1 MSRRFTYS
9 YKKSHT
15 DIFQPKWSAVVRPT
29 GRNGVRVASPA
40 RKLIKGP
47 GLAGGEGVL
56 VAYRVT
62 LIPGDGIGPE
72 VVRAAQ
78 LVAEATGVSIDW
90 EVVEAGE
97 PAIRANGT
105 PLPPAVLESIR
116 KNGVALKGPITTPIG
131 SGFRSVNVALRTEL
145 DLYAS
150 VRPARAIAGEGT
162 RYPETDLIVVREAT
176 EGLYS
181 GVEHWVDKEHSAAET
196 VNVIT
201 RRASDRIVKF
211 AFELARRDHRK
222 KVTGVHKANIMKT
235 TGVLFQTA
243 FREMAAK
250 YPDIASDERLIDNMC
265 MQLVKKPSEYDII
278 VTTNLMGDILSDLC
292 AGLAGGLGV
301 APGAVYGDKAALF
314 EPVHGSAPKYAGK
327 DKADPVAEILSL
339 ELMLRHLGEHEA
351 ADRIWRAVWEVISE
365 KRVVTYDL
373 ALPGYTNRPVP
384 PSSCSAMAKEIA
396 RKIPLV
402 DMTSPLPRPSAPE
415 GSLSTDSA
423 LETG

>member
-1 MSRRFTYS
+1 VSARTVISRAEF
-9 YKKSHT
+9 
-15 DIFQPKWSAVVRPT
+15 
-29 GRNGVRVASPA
+29 
-40 RKLIKGP
+40 
-47 GLAGGEGVL
+47 AGGEGEL
-56 VAYRVT
+56 LAYRVT

-72 VVRAAQ
+72 VTKAAQ
-78 LVAEATGVSIDW
+78 LVARSTGVEIEW
-90 EVVEAGE
+90 EVVDAGE
-97 PAIRANGT
+97 PAIRASGT
-105 PLPPAVLESIR
+105 PLPPSVLDSIR
-116 KNGVALKGPITTPIG
+116 TTRVCLKGPITTPIG
-131 SGFRSVNVALRTEL
+131 SGFRSVNVALRTDL

-181 GVEHWVDKEHSAAET
+181 GVEHWVDRDHSAAET

-201 RRASDRIVKF
+201 RKASDRIVKF
-211 AFELARRDHRK
+211 AFELARREHRT

-235 TGVLFQTA
+235 TGALFQTA

-250 YPDIASDERLIDNMC
+250 YPDIPSDERLIDNMC
-265 MQLVKKPSEYDII
+265 MQLVKKPSEYDVL

-301 APGAVYGDKAALF
+301 APGAVYGERIALF
-314 EPVHGSAPKYAGK
+314 EPVHGSAPKYAGL

-339 ELMLRHLGEHEA
+339 ELLLRHLGEREA
-351 ADRIWRAVWEVISE
+351 ADRIWRAVWEVIAE

-384 PSSCSAMAKEIA
+384 PSSCSAMAREIA
-396 RKIPLV
+396 RKVPLV
-402 DMTSPLPRPSAPE
+402 DMTSPLPRPSLGAGAP
-415 GSLSTDSA
+415 TADSA

>member
-1 MSRRFTYS
+1 M
-9 YKKSHT
+9 
-15 DIFQPKWSAVVRPT
+15 
-29 GRNGVRVASPA
+29 
-40 RKLIKGP
+40 
-47 GLAGGEGVL
+47 
-56 VAYRVT
+56 AYRVT

-78 LVAEATGVSIDW
+78 VVADATGVSIDW
-90 EVVEAGE
+90 EVVDAGE
-97 PAIRANGT
+97 AAIRASGT
-105 PLPPAVLESIR
+105 PLPSAVLESVR

-181 GVEHWVDKEHSAAET
+181 GVEHWVDKDHSAAET

-201 RRASDRIVKF
+201 RKASDRIVKF
-211 AFELARRDHRK
+211 AFELARREHRR
-222 KVTGVHKANIMKT
+222 KVTAVHKANIMKT
-235 TGVLFQTA
+235 TGALFQTA

-250 YPDIASDERLIDNMC
+250 YPEIESDERLIDNMC
-265 MQLVKKPSEYDII
+265 MQLVKKPSQYDVI

-301 APGAVYGDKAALF
+301 APGAVYGDRAALF
-314 EPVHGSAPKYAGK
+314 EPVHGSAPKYAGQ

-339 ELMLRHLGEHEA
+339 ELLFRHLGEREA
-351 ADRIWRAVWEVISE
+351 ADRIWRAVWEVVSE

-373 ALPGYTNRPVP
+373 ALPGYTQRPVP
-384 PSSCSAMAKEIA
+384 ASSCSAMAKEIA

-402 DMTSPLPRPSAPE
+402 DMTSPLPRPSASHVTP
-415 GSLSTDSA
+415 GSDSA
-423 LETG
+423 LETD